1 MDGFAVVVGAF
12 PVAGGRASRC
22 GAVCGFQRIAFE
34 FVLVHNNSRA
44 STIYIAGTGAESIA
58 ANVEEAISHGTLAP
72 GDALPPIRELA
83 GQLGVN
89 ANTVAAAYRLL
100 RDRGA
105 VETAGRRGTRVR
117 HRPATTPR
125 SLLGLDVPAG
135 VRDLSTGNPDPALL
149 PIAFARVPH
158 ARPLLYGE
166 PAMSPELVDYARAAL
181 AADGVPADHL
191 AVTSGALD
199 GIERALT
206 AHLRPGDRVA
216 VEDPGWANLLD
227 LLAALGLSAEPVRV
241 DDDGPLAA
249 DMARA
254 LGRGVR
260 AVVLTNRAQNPT
272 GAALSADRADALR
285 GLLAGRADEVL
296 LVEDDHCA
304 GIAGAPLHTLAGSTS
319 HWAFVRSASKAY
331 GPDLR
336 VAVLA
341 GDRRTVERVHGRLRL
356 GPGWVSHLL
365 QDLAVSLW
373 SDERRDSPRRRG
385 RGAVHRQPHA
395 VVRRVSRARRRR
407 SRSVRAQR
415 VGPGARRDGRDHPAA
430 RRGLGRGAGDSVPDP
445 HAGGHP
451 HHHRRPGRRRDRSPR
466 RRRRRGGAGHR
477 TPQCLAQVMC
487 IIGVCR
493 APTSTS
499 MTNLP
504 PR

>member
-1 MDGFAVVVGAF
+1 MQ
-12 PVAGGRASRC
+12 S
-22 GAVCGFQRIAFE
+22 
-34 FVLVHNNSRA
+34 S
-44 STIYIAGTGAESIA
+44 IAGTGAESIA
-58 ANVEEAISHGTLAP
+58 ASIEEAISAGTLTP
-72 GDALPPIRELA
+72 GDALPPVRELA
-83 GQLGVN
+83 TRLGVN
-89 ANTVAAAYRLL
+89 ANTAAAAYRLL

-149 PIAFARVPH
+149 PIAGAALAGPAGPPV
-158 ARPLLYGE
+158 LYGE
-166 PAMSPELVDYARAAL
+166 PAMSPELVEFSRRAL
-181 AADGVPADHL
+181 SADGIPADHL

-199 GIERALT
+199 GIERALI

-241 DDDGPLAA
+241 DDDGPVVA
-249 DMARA
+249 DVARA

-260 AVVLTNRAQNPT
+260 ALVVTNRAQNPT

-285 GLLAGRADEVL
+285 EALAGRADDLL

-304 GIAGAPLHTLAGSTS
+304 GISGAPLHTLTGSTR

-341 GDRRTVERVHGRLRL
+341 GDHRTVERVHGRLRL

-365 QDLAVSLW
+365 QDLAVRLW
-373 SDERRDSPRRRG
+373 SDEAASDLVARAEEQYTNTRRRLCAALGDRGVTAHG
-385 RGAVHRQPHA
+385 RSGLNVWIPVPDETVAVTRLLGAGWAAAPGTRF
-395 VVRRVSRARRRR
+395 RIRT
-407 SRSVRAQR
+407 
-415 VGPGARRDGRDHPAA
+415 GPGMRVTIADLTADDIDPLADAIAEAVRSTGRP
-430 RRGLGRGAGDSVPDP
+430 SV
-445 HAGGHP
+445 
-451 HHHRRPGRRRDRSPR
+451 
-466 RRRRRGGAGHR
+466 
-477 TPQCLAQVMC
+477 
-487 IIGVCR
+487 
-493 APTSTS
+493 
-499 MTNLP
+499 
-504 PR
+504 

>member
-1 MDGFAVVVGAF
+1 V
-12 PVAGGRASRC
+12 PV
-22 GAVCGFQRIAFE
+22 QY
-34 FVLVHNNSRA
+34 
-44 STIYIAGTGAESIA
+44 TIAGAGAESIA
-58 ANVEEAISHGTLAP
+58 ANIEEAISAGALAP
-72 GDALPPIRELA
+72 GDALPPVRELA

-89 ANTVAAAYRLL
+89 ANTAAAAYRLL

-125 SLLGLDVPAG
+125 SRLGIDVPAG
-135 VRDLSTGNPDPALL
+135 VRDLSSGNPDPALL
-149 PIAFARVPH
+149 PVATAPPAGSAAR
-158 ARPLLYGE
+158 RPVLYGE
-166 PAMSPELVDYARAAL
+166 PAMSPELVEFVRAAL
-181 AADGVPADHL
+181 TADGVPADHF

-241 DDDGPLAA
+241 DDDGPLVA
-249 DMARA
+249 DVARA

-260 AVVLTNRAQNPT
+260 ALVITNRAQNPT

-285 GLLAGRADEVL
+285 GLLAGPAGDLL

-304 GIAGAPLHTLAGSTS
+304 GISGVPLHTLAGSTS

-341 GDRRTVERVHGRLRL
+341 ADHRTAERVHGRLRL

-365 QDLAVSLW
+365 QDLAVGLW
-373 SDERRDSPRRRG
+373 SDEVATRLVRWAEQQYTRNRTRLCAALAERG
-385 RGAVHRQPHA
+385 VGAHGRSGLNVWILVPDETVAITRLLGAGWAAAPGTRFRIRTPTGIRITIADLAGDEIDPLADAVAEAVHGTGRP
-395 VVRRVSRARRRR
+395 
-407 SRSVRAQR
+407 SV
-415 VGPGARRDGRDHPAA
+415 
-430 RRGLGRGAGDSVPDP
+430 
-445 HAGGHP
+445 
-451 HHHRRPGRRRDRSPR
+451 
-466 RRRRRGGAGHR
+466 
-477 TPQCLAQVMC
+477 
-487 IIGVCR
+487 
-493 APTSTS
+493 
-499 MTNLP
+499 
-504 PR
+504 

>member
-1 MDGFAVVVGAF
+1 M
-12 PVAGGRASRC
+12 PV
-22 GAVCGFQRIAFE
+22 QY
-34 FVLVHNNSRA
+34 
-44 STIYIAGTGAESIA
+44 TGTGAESIA
-58 ANVEEAISHGTLAP
+58 ANVEEAISHGSLAP
-72 GDALPPIRELA
+72 GEALPPIRDLA
-83 GQLGVN
+83 ARLGVN

-149 PIAFARVPH
+149 PIASARVPH
-158 ARPLLYGE
+158 PRPLLYGE
-166 PAMSPELVDYARAAL
+166 PAMSPALAGHARAAL
-181 AADGVPADHL
+181 AADGVPAGHL

-199 GIERALT
+199 GIERALS

-241 DDDGPLAA
+241 DDDGPLVA
-249 DMARA
+249 DLSRA
-254 LGRGVR
+254 LGRGAR
-260 AVVLTNRAQNPT
+260 AVVVTTRAHNPT
-272 GAALSADRADALR
+272 GAALSADRAEELR
-285 GLLAGRADEVL
+285 ELLAARADDVL

-304 GIAGAPLHTLAGSTS
+304 GIAGAPLHTLAGSTA

-373 SDERRDSPRRRG
+373 SDEAAARLVGEAERQYADNRTRLLTALAERAVASYG
-385 RGAVHRQPHA
+385 RSGLNVWVPVPDETVAITRLLGAGWA
-395 VVRRVSRARRRR
+395 A
-407 SRSVRAQR
+407 A
-415 VGPGARRDGRDHPAA
+415 PGARFRIRTAPGIRVTVADLGAREIDPLADAIAGAVLATGRS
-430 RRGLGRGAGDSVPDP
+430 SV
-445 HAGGHP
+445 
-451 HHHRRPGRRRDRSPR
+451 
-466 RRRRRGGAGHR
+466 
-477 TPQCLAQVMC
+477 
-487 IIGVCR
+487 
-493 APTSTS
+493 
-499 MTNLP
+499 
-504 PR
+504 